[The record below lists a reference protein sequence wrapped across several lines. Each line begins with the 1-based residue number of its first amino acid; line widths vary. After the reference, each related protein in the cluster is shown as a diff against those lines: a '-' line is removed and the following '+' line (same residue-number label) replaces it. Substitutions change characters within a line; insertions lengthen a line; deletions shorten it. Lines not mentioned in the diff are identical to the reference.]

1 MSLVCQVTGR
11 RPKSG
16 HRVSHANNK
25 TKRWFKPNIQWK
37 RFWLDSEKRFVR
49 LRVSAAGIK
58 TINKLGIEKVVAD
71 LRKKGVKV

>member
-1 MSLVCQVTGR
+1 
-11 RPKSG
+11 
-16 HRVSHANNK
+16 VSHANNK

-49 LRVSAAGIK
+49 LKVSAAGIK